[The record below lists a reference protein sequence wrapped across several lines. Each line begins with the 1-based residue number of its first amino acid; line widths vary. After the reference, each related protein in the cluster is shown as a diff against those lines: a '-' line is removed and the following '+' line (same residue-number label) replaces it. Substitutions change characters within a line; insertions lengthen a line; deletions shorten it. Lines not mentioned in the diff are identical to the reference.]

1 MHSMSLFEQP
11 SAFDSKREE
20 SNFSISLAN
29 HRRKVTVD
37 FEANPNLVLEIE
49 EFRGVV
55 GLSSAAQAGFLIN
68 HDHSCWVT
76 NIGRNGSTEVY
87 RPGNK
92 TYRRLA
98 NQQVAYLRHGDY
110 VGFYG
115 AFYRLEFSGD
125 CLTLAPVEF
134 VANSAT

>member
-1 MHSMSLFEQP
+1 MHSMSLFE
-11 SAFDSKREE
+11 AKGDFDSKRPE
-20 SNFSISLAN
+20 SNFSLSLAD
-29 HRRKVTVD
+29 HRRKVEVD
-37 FEANPNLVLEIE
+37 FEENPNLLLEIE

-55 GLSSAAQAGFLIN
+55 GLSSAAQAGFLMN
-68 HDHSCWVT
+68 QDHSCWLT
-76 NIGRNGSTEVY
+76 NIGRSGSTEVY

-98 NQQVAYLRHGDY
+98 HQQVAYLRHGDY

-134 VANSAT
+134 VKNS

>member
-1 MHSMSLFEQP
+1 MSLQETKG
-11 SAFDSKREE
+11 AFDSKRPE
-20 SNFSISLAN
+20 SNFSLSLAN
-29 HRRKVTVD
+29 HRRKVEVD
-37 FEANPNLVLEIE
+37 FEDNPNLLLEIE
-49 EFRGVV
+49 EFRDVV
-55 GLSSAAQAGFLIN
+55 GLSSPAQAGFLIN
-68 HDHSCWVT
+68 QDHSCWVT
-76 NIGRNGSTEVY
+76 NIGRHGSTEVY

-98 NQQVAYLRHGDY
+98 HQQVAYLRHGDY

-134 VANSAT
+134 FMNP

>member
-1 MHSMSLFEQP
+1 MHSMSLFEPQQG
-11 SAFDSKREE
+11 AFDSKRPE
-20 SNFSISLAN
+20 SGFSVSLAN
-29 HRRKVTVD
+29 HRRKVQVD
-37 FEANPNLVLEIE
+37 FEANPNLILEIE

-55 GLSSAAQAGFLIN
+55 GLSSAAQAGFLMN
-68 HDHSCWVT
+68 QDHSCWLT
-76 NIGRNGSTEVY
+76 NLGRHASTEVY

-92 TYRRLA
+92 THRRLA
-98 NQQVAYLRHGDY
+98 HQQVAYLRHGDY

-134 VANSAT
+134 IPNPA